1 MYVWR
6 RLSLLALRSHS
17 QEVTGMVHAI
27 LRSTHS
33 LMAAATVDGLLSG
46 GRFSYRNFHRII
58 SCGTSSGDGKSS
70 CMIHLYCIVELTFL
84 TQIMAGTRVSRDVA
98 VVESGENRLS
108 RLKRI

>member
-1 MYVWR
+1 MEAPKFTGTP
-6 RLSLLALRSHS
+6 LAFTRSDRH
-17 QEVTGMVHAI
+17 GACYI

-70 CMIHLYCIVELTFL
+70 CMIHLYCIVEFNISCTNDGRH
-84 TQIMAGTRVSRDVA
+84 QSKQRCG
-98 VVESGENRLS
+98 SG
-108 RLKRI
+108 